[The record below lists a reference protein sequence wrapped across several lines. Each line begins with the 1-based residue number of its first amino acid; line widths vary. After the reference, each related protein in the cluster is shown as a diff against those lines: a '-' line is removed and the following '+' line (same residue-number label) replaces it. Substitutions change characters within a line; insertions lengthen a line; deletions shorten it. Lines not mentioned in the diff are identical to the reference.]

1 MKKTLLIL
9 LGAFMIGACKSG
21 SNLPPYPDDVS
32 SVDSQNKTATWAPLP
47 EYKKPAEG
55 QKCLINNHSCKDVIE
70 ILRQPAEK
78 WDGLLKEW
86 GLQITDIQGIR
97 NGEET
102 YTFSNGV
109 TITTPSS
116 VPQGSVYKVLLED
129 NTQFL
134 FNEYEFTQ
142 LK

>member
-1 MKKTLLIL
+1 MKKIILIL
-9 LGAFMIGACKSG
+9 LGAFMIGACQSG
-21 SNLPPYPDDVS
+21 YNLQPYPDDYS
-32 SVDSQNKTATWAPLP
+32 LVDPQNETITWTPPP
-47 EYKKPAEG
+47 EHKKPAKG
-55 QKCLINNHSCKDVIE
+55 QKCFINGHSCKDVIE
-70 ILRQPAEK
+70 ILRQPAAK
-78 WDGLLKEW
+78 WDGLLKER

-97 NGEET
+97 NGEKT
-102 YTFSNGV
+102 FTFSNGV

-116 VPQGSVYKVLLED
+116 VPLGSVYKVLLED

>member
-1 MKKTLLIL
+1 MKKIL
-9 LGAFMIGACKSG
+9 LALLSAFIIGACKSG
-21 SNLPPYPDDVS
+21 YNLPPYPDDS
-32 SVDSQNKTATWAPLP
+32 SLEDSQNQAVWTPP
-47 EYKKPAEG
+47 EHKKPAEG
-55 QKCLINNHSCKDVIE
+55 QKCLINGHSCKDVIE
-70 ILRQPAEK
+70 ILRQPAAK

-116 VPQGSVYKVLLED
+116 VPLGSVYKVLLED